1 MFFRGTGPIWS
12 HQAEE
17 YEEFSFDGCALRQ
30 GFKMGLTLQAGI
42 QAIWDLITP
51 GYIHGTCWCFPPPSA
66 WRIARMNIQQQSFMH
81 RLLSRVLCNHRKRW
95 SCKEKKVQN
104 VLQICHFPPHF
115 PKKARRTRCAQMS
128 TYSLA
133 HLKDNSRFREASFT
147 PAEIAAFEAF
157 PEASESHCS
166 DLLIFYTFSWIILK
180 GFFIRNGKPTK
191 SVQNLN

>member
-1 MFFRGTGPIWS
+1 MLPAVFFS
-12 HQAEE
+12 
-17 YEEFSFDGCALRQ
+17 
-30 GFKMGLTLQAGI
+30 
-42 QAIWDLITP
+42 
-51 GYIHGTCWCFPPPSA
+51 PSA
-66 WRIARMNIQQQSFMH
+66 WRIARKNIQQESFMH

-115 PKKARRTRCAQMS
+115 PKKAIRTRCAQMS

-133 HLKDNSRFREASFT
+133 HLKDNTRFREASFT

-180 GFFIRNGKPTK
+180 GFYKKWKIYRICSESQLSLERNLFISEFGSGKNSWFRLK
-191 SVQNLN
+191 